1 MTTRT
6 EKAAWNVADYASIA
20 ELVDDVPPRDLLA
33 RAQVGDGHAVLDVG
47 AGTGN
52 IAVRAAAAG
61 ALVVG
66 LDPTAELFEAG
77 RRRAQE
83 AGQIVGW
90 VDRAADDLFWD
101 DNRFDRVLSAF
112 GVQFAPRPES
122 VARQLARVCRVGGR
136 IGLVSWTPTGQVGEL
151 FAILDESTPMQWGD
165 EDRVREL
172 FEDTGV
178 ELEFARGHNPWL
190 FASVD
195 DYVAFVESSWAPV
208 VRARERLEAEGH
220 WEECRAQLAA
230 MARRRNQA
238 SDGSLLIY
246 AEYLVAIGKKTDV
259 VNAPR
264 LTV

>member
-6 EKAAWNVADYASIA
+6 HDAPWTSADYASIA
-20 ELVDDVPPRDLLA
+20 ELVDDTPPRDLLERA
-33 RAQVGDGHAVLDVG
+33 RVSQGHAVLDVG

-66 LDPTAELFEAG
+66 LDPTDELFEAG
-77 RRRAQE
+77 RQRAQE
-83 AGQIVGW
+83 AGQVVGW

-122 VARQLARVCRVGGR
+122 VARELARVCRVGGR
-136 IGLVSWTPTGQVGEL
+136 VGLVSWTPTGQVGEL
-151 FAILDESTPMQWGD
+151 FAILDEASPMPWGD

-172 FEDTGV
+172 FEDTGL
-178 ELEFARGHNPWL
+178 ELEFARGHNPWR
-190 FASVD
+190 FASVE
-195 DYVAFVESSWAPV
+195 DYVAFVESTWAPV
-208 VRARERLEAEGH
+208 VRARERLSADGIWDER
-220 WEECRAQLAA
+220 RAQIAA

-238 SDGSLLIY
+238 ADGSLLMY
-246 AEYLVAIGKKTDV
+246 AEYLVVIGHKR
-259 VNAPR
+259 A
-264 LTV
+264 